1 MFKSLFSKYF
11 SVISLIILSSF
22 LIMTVLQLLLFT
34 RSVAEDKKELLLE
47 NVSSIATHTEY
58 AATESTISGSGAVV
72 YQLDQGGTVSHAG
85 GHCRCH

>member
-34 RSVAEDKKELLLE
+34 RF
-47 NVSSIATHTEY
+47 
-58 AATESTISGSGAVV
+58 
-72 YQLDQGGTVSHAG
+72 GGRG
-85 GHCRCH
+85 